1 MNPNQPPT
9 TAPPG
14 GGGPGTGGSPT
25 AGPDAVPAGARRPG
39 HLYRQVAQHL
49 AEHPDRVWK
58 VRQVTEAIGA
68 PSSGAVFE
76 ALKRMAAAGYAT
88 WHTGPHRFQITQAG
102 IAAAGA
108 LPPPTP
114 RTGTG
119 PSSGSGWR
127 RRRGGVPRPN
137 GELYYPRNLAGGTDI
152 AVLRR
157 LREQTI
163 PVLLYGPPGTGKT
176 AMVEAAFPDLLT
188 VAGTGDT
195 ITDDFLGTYIPL
207 PDSGGYEFVHGPLV
221 AAMRQG
227 RPLLVDDATLIPPKV
242 LSVLYP
248 AMDGRGVIHIPAHRN
263 ERVEATDGFYVIAGH
278 NPGVHGAV
286 LSEALASRFEVHIHV
301 TTDWDLARRLGVPA
315 PAVAAAIDLNNDLAA
330 DRLTWAPQLRE
341 MLGFTR
347 VKKTLG
353 LPAAVANLAGRAP
366 DDDRPQVIAALAR
379 HFNTTV
385 TTLAVGQ
392 QRRP

>member
-9 TAPPG
+9 TPTG
-14 GGGPGTGGSPT
+14 GGHRGIGSNPT
-25 AGPDAVPAGARRPG
+25 AGPDAAPAGGRRTG
-39 HLYRQVAQHL
+39 HLYRQVATFL
-49 AEHPDRVWK
+49 ADHPDQVWK
-58 VRQVTEAIGA
+58 VREVTAAIGA

-76 ALKRMAAAGYAT
+76 ALKRMAGAGYAT
-88 WHTGPHRFQITQAG
+88 HDTGPHRFQVTQAG
-102 IAAAGA
+102 IDAAGA
-108 LPPPTP
+108 LPPPAP
-114 RTGTG
+114 RTSRPAGT
-119 PSSGSGWR
+119 SR
-127 RRRGGVPRPN
+127 RRQGVPRPN
-137 GELYYPRNLAGGTDI
+137 GELYYPRALAGGTDI

-157 LREQTI
+157 LREQKI

-195 ITDDFLGTYIPL
+195 IVDDFLGNYVPL
-207 PDSGGYEFVHGPLV
+207 PDTGGYEFVHGPLV
-221 AAMRQG
+221 VAMRHG

-263 ERVEATDGFYVIAGH
+263 ETVHATDGFYVIAGH

-286 LSEALASRFEVHIHV
+286 LTEALASRFGVHIEV
-301 TTDWDLARRLGVPA
+301 TTDWDLAKRLGVAKPA
-315 PAVAAAIDLNNDLAA
+315 IAAAVALNQDLATGHIA
-330 DRLTWAPQLRE
+330 WAPQLRE
-341 MLGFTR
+341 LLGFTQVR
-347 VKKTLG
+347 QALG

-366 DDDRPQVIAALAR
+366 EDDRAHVTAVLAT

-385 TTLAVGQ
+385 AALAVGKQ
-392 QRRP
+392 H